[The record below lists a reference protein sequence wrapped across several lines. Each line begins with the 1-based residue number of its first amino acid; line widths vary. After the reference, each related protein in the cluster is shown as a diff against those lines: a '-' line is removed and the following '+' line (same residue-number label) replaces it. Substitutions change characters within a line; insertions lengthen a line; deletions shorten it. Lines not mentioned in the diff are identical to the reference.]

1 MLRIHGFLANRDT
14 RYSHRYSAEQQYQ
27 KLWPSNCSN
36 VEICC
41 LISLHSVDQ
50 TEVLSRQL

>member
-1 MLRIHGFLANRDT
+1 MVRIHGSLANRDT
-14 RYSHRYSAEQQYQ
+14 QYSHWYSAEQQYQ

-50 TEVLSRQL
+50 TGVLSRQL